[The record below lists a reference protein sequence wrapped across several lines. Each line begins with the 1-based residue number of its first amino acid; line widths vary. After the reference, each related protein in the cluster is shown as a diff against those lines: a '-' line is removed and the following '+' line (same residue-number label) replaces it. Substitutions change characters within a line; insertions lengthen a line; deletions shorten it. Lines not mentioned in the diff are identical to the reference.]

1 MIFRQTHLRYSFQ
14 WARQP
19 PPVGDPSLY
28 AFGEGETSAAWAVEV
43 VWLSYVIFSIQI
55 AVIFTPV

>member
-14 WARQP
+14 WAPHP